1 MKLAL
6 LSVGAAF
13 AISACIYYHRNGEA
27 VPISGI
33 DRGGF
38 DWYGDTVSKVVR
50 LNQGWTLSDSNW
62 FYWTTQGS
70 QLVPY
75 AFFIA
80 LEQPNDQALFRE
92 PRNML
97 KYRFL
102 PERPSRANPDGLPV
116 GLVADPGS
124 SLPPDLISD
133 RRSLGFTCAA
143 CHTAQINYKGTGMRI
158 DGAPALGDVVG
169 FLTGLTAALQATN
182 RDEAKFERFAE
193 KVLGPNPTAAKKAEL
208 RAALHQTAADH
219 SAYDHLNHSD
229 VAEGFGRLDAF
240 GRIFNRAL
248 TLVDPNNGIKANAPV
263 RFPNVWNAT
272 RQDFVQWTG
281 VSPNTGIGPLL
292 RNVGELV
299 GVFAVIDPGNSPPSR
314 GYASSVRLSDLRAL
328 EHRLKILKS
337 PTWPED
343 VLPPINRDLAAAG
356 RDLFV
361 QHCEHCHLDVERDS
375 PRHRL
380 ITTMVPLPE
389 IGTDPR
395 AAENIMTA
403 RGKTGFLEGTRRH
416 IYTGG
421 PIGRTDT
428 AFHITSSAV
437 AHVLIGKLAP
447 HSLNKP
453 MHRVANSDTG
463 SESGP
468 EQDAIIQH
476 SKHEPQ
482 LQYKAPP
489 LNGVWAAGPYLHNGS
504 IPNLYEV
511 ILPPDQRTKQFSVG
525 RREFDPVKVGFVSEA
540 VEGTFQFDT
549 TIEGNR
555 NVGHP
560 FGAHLTEAER
570 WQIVEYLKSL

>member
-6 LSVGAAF
+6 LSLVAPL
-13 AISACIYYHRNGEA
+13 AISACVYHVRKGES
-27 VPISGI
+27 VPLSGV
-33 DRGGF
+33 DSSGF

-50 LNQGWTLSDSNW
+50 LNQGWTLSDANW

-80 LEQPNDQALFRE
+80 LEQPNDQALFCA

-102 PERPSRANPDGLPV
+102 AERPSRANPDGLPV
-116 GLVADPGS
+116 GFVADPGS
-124 SLPPDLISD
+124 SLPRDLISD

-143 CHTAQINYKGTGMRI
+143 CHTAQINFKGTGIRI
-158 DGAPALGDVVG
+158 DGAPAMGDVVG
-169 FLTGLTAALQATN
+169 FLTGLTAALEVADQN
-182 RDEAKFERFAE
+182 EAKFERFAQR
-193 KVLGPNPTAAKKAEL
+193 VLGPEATAVKKTEL
-208 RAALHQTAADH
+208 HRALHQSATDH
-219 SAYDHLNHSD
+219 SAYDYLNHSD
-229 VAEGFGRLDAF
+229 VSEGFGRIDAF

-248 TLVDPNNGIKANAPV
+248 TLVDSSNKISANAPV
-263 RFPNVWNAT
+263 RFPNIWNAT

-281 VSPNTGIGPLL
+281 VSPNTKLGPLL

-299 GVFAVIDPGNSPPSR
+299 GVFSAIDPGDPSPSR
-314 GYASSVRLSDLRAL
+314 GYASSVRLSNLRAL
-328 EHRLKILKS
+328 EHRLKTLKS
-337 PTWPED
+337 PAWPED
-343 VLPPINRDLAAAG
+343 VLPPINREMAAAG
-356 RDLFV
+356 RDLFM
-361 QHCEHCHLDVERDS
+361 QHCERCHHDVGRDS

-380 ITTMVPLPE
+380 ITTRVPLSK

-395 AAENIMTA
+395 VAENLVTT
-403 RGKTGFLEGTRRH
+403 RGKTGFLEGTRRN
-416 IYTGG
+416 IYVGG
-421 PIGRTDT
+421 PIGHTDT
-428 AFHITSSAV
+428 AYHITENTV
-437 AHVLIGKLAP
+437 IHIVIGKLAP

-453 MHRVANSDTG
+453 MHRVANFDKG

-468 EQDAIIQH
+468 EQDAVIEH
-476 SKHEPQ
+476 TKYEPE

-504 IPNLYEV
+504 VPNLYEV
-511 ILPPDQRTKQFSVG
+511 ISPPDQRTKQFSVG
-525 RREFDPVKVGFVSEA
+525 RREFDPVKVGFVSEPA
-540 VEGTFQFDT
+540 EGTFQFDT
-549 TIEGNR
+549 SLEGNR

-570 WQIVEYLKSL
+570 WQIVEYLKSI